1 MEDRGAPERADL
13 LEEVTFVWQS
23 LVSNPP
29 MVKSYSINTLQLL
42 SCFAW
47 CAQCLR

>member
-23 LVSNPP
+23 LVSYHQWS
-29 MVKSYSINTLQLL
+29 KATLSILF
-42 SCFAW
+42 SCFPA
-47 CAQCLR
+47 LRGAPSV